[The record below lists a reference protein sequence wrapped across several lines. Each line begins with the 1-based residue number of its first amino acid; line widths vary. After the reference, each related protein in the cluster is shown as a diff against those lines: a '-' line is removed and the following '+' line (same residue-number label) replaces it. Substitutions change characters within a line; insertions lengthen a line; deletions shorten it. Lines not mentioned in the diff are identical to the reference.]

1 MEKITA
7 HTLAAVLKG
16 HRVIGLHHSTEDIP
30 MGAFDVYMLA
40 DGCLVVD
47 CFEAPEP
54 CVELYADAD
63 DRENSVASETL
74 KPNER

>member
-30 MGAFDVYMLA
+30 MGCFDVYTLA
-40 DGCLVVD
+40 NGCIVVD
-47 CFEAPEP
+47 YFEAPGP
-54 CVELYADAD
+54 RVEIYADSCD
-63 DRENSVASETL
+63 
-74 KPNER
+74 